1 MPPESLMQSENKF
14 SWQRKREEEN
24 PGGNNPAD
32 KVMFGGCGVFYG
44 PIRRPA
50 ENRARPAK
58 RTIWSLFGIGR
69 KKDIA
74 EGT

>member
-1 MPPESLMQSENKF
+1 MQSENEF

-44 PIRRPA
+44 PIRGPA
-50 ENRARPAK
+50 AARAK
-58 RTIWSLFGIGR
+58 RPRRTFWSLFGFGR
-69 KKDIA
+69 KKNIA
-74 EGT
+74 EDA